1 VIHDL
6 MVENDE
12 NQIMILSHKRDLLV
26 YIHDEINAQQ
36 IGSCGYYVGG
46 MKQKNLQETESK
58 QIVLATYAMAAEALD
73 IKSLNTLVMVSP
85 KTDIVQSVGRI
96 LRTRGNGKIIVDV
109 IDPHDVFQNQWKKR
123 KTFYN
128 KSGYITRVVKS
139 QDYNGMRVDWE
150 NDTKWKLVTTRKR
163 KGGSGLGGEDGNEVP
178 KCLVPLE
185 I

>member
-1 VIHDL
+1 
-6 MVENDE
+6 
-12 NQIMILSHKRDLLV
+12 
-26 YIHDEINAQQ
+26 
-36 IGSCGYYVGG
+36 
-46 MKQKNLQETESK
+46 
-58 QIVLATYAMAAEALD
+58 MAAEALD

-96 LRTRGNGKIIVDV
+96 LRTRGNGKIIVDI
-109 IDPHDVFQNQWKKR
+109 IDPHEVFQNQWKKR

-150 NDTKWKLVTTRKR
+150 NDTKWKLVMTRKR